1 MSAPTSTGRWRVSAI
16 RYASRPTS
24 RADVFYRYQ
33 EYGKP
38 DGPQEMAYYI
48 WLLQND
54 TQTILVDTG
63 FSMRGGDRR
72 GRSYMIPPLEALA
85 GMGVTPQT
93 VDRLVVT
100 HLHYD
105 HTGHL
110 DEFRDVPMV
119 VTRLEVETWSSSV
132 AGRTQFAAHIEP
144 SEIAVLLECIRAGSV
159 EVFEGELEIAP
170 GVLGIEV
177 GGHSPGQMILRVESE
192 SGPVVLASDA
202 AHFYEEVEQDMACAV
217 LVDLEK
223 VYGAYDR
230 IRNLLNEPG
239 ARFVPGH
246 DPLVMERFNRRSGA
260 AEGFAVSI

>member
-1 MSAPTSTGRWRVSAI
+1 MSTATSTGRWSVSAI

-24 RADVFYRYQ
+24 RADVFYRYH
-33 EYGKP
+33 EYGEA

-48 WLLQND
+48 WLLQNE

-63 FSMRGGDRR
+63 FSAEGGGRR
-72 GRSYMIPPLEALA
+72 GRSYIVPPLEALA
-85 GMGVTPQT
+85 SMGVTPQT
-93 VDRLVVT
+93 VDQLVVT

-110 DEFRDVPMV
+110 AAFRDVPMV
-119 VTRLEVETWSSSV
+119 VTRTEVETWSSSV
-132 AGRTQFAAHIEP
+132 AGRTHFAAHIEP
-144 SEIAVLLECIRAGSV
+144 SEVEVLLACIRAGNV
-159 EVFEGELEIAP
+159 DVFDDEWQIAP

-177 GGHSPGQMILRVESE
+177 GGHSPGQMILRVETE

-202 AHFYEEVEQDMACAV
+202 AHFYEEVERDMACGV

-223 VYGAYDR
+223 VYGAYDC
-230 IRNLLNEPG
+230 INDLLNEPG

-246 DPLVMERFNRRSGA
+246 DPLVMERFDQVNGVAGA
-260 AEGFAVSI
+260 FAVVV